1 MSYPHSYPLYQDKN
15 DYFKVP
21 YIVFVLNLKIVKSL
35 IFLDFTGFFYIIS
48 AMLFHKKGG
57 GYL

>member
-1 MSYPHSYPLYQDKN
+1 MSYPHSYSLYQDKN

-21 YIVFVLNLKIVKSL
+21 NIVFALNLKIVKSL
-35 IFLDFTGFFYIIS
+35 IFLDFTGFFDIIS